1 MTGEIFKILAVLL
14 LTASVGIILKNK
26 NSEYALFVSLAAGVV
41 TALIILKNLS
51 SPLLE
56 LKSRIE
62 SYGVESEYFKVAIKA
77 LGIGYVTSFRADS
90 CRDSG
95 QTSLAA
101 KAEFAGKAAIF
112 LISVPLLMSV
122 LEIAVGFVK

>member
-77 LGIGYVTSFRADS
+77 LGIGYVTSFIADS